1 MKTSG
6 TKQILGDSRVFL
18 GCIAGPQIPPS
29 SHPIGAVAGCR
40 PLQFP
45 SICSFC
51 QKTLSSGHSRLTE
64 ILKGCV
70 ILKSG
75 PQMLNRNS
83 STKSLPALTSLSRF
97 LLSLSVLFPPNFPHW
112 QPESKSSPTICPP
125 LTLTSTCILSF
136 VICWKQT
143 LFCYQEVAK
152 PAGGHSSCGGL
163 FKIEGNLFELFPSN
177 LLHRECIYIQ
187 SIYVS

>member
-45 SICSFC
+45 SICSFS
-51 QKTLSSGHSRLTE
+51 QKTLPSGHSRLTE

-75 PQMLNRNS
+75 WPTDAQQELQHQIAS
-83 STKSLPALTSLSRF
+83 SFDVSAKVFTQPLSFISTKLS
-97 LLSLSVLFPPNFPHW
+97 
-112 QPESKSSPTICPP
+112 
-125 LTLTSTCILSF
+125 TLAARVQNLHLQF
-136 VICWKQT
+136 VH
-143 LFCYQEVAK
+143 L
-152 PAGGHSSCGGL
+152 
-163 FKIEGNLFELFPSN
+163 
-177 LLHRECIYIQ
+177 
-187 SIYVS
+187 